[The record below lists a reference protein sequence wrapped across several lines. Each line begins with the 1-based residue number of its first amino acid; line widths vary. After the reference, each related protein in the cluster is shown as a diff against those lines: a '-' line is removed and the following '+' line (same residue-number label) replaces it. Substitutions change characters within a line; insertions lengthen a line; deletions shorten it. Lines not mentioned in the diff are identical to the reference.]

1 MPPIFSRDALQSRL
15 PDLLKAPNKTTF
27 SAMQDIHY
35 TGPIAPWTGFKA
47 GVLASML
54 PSGGNVIDHS
64 LKGRDI
70 KLEQVYVADET
81 GVQGRF
87 QQAVGHVIGAVSE
100 ARGVDIR
107 FADFKSAGRQYRK
120 TPDVAIVSRSTPVTL
135 KAVGELKVPWI
146 NAHRLDE
153 DNKDLDSLRST
164 IGQVAEYMI
173 DLKVPYGFHSTY
185 DQTIFLRHTQIQG
198 LWTLEYSYVI
208 DNNDTTD
215 VSVKQCFWYLA
226 RLAALGQPVTN
237 HEQKHHLI
245 VER

>member
-1 MPPIFSRDALQSRL
+1 
-15 PDLLKAPNKTTF
+15 
-27 SAMQDIHY
+27 
-35 TGPIAPWTGFKA
+35 
-47 GVLASML
+47 ML

-100 ARGVDIR
+100 ARGLDIR

-120 TPDVAIVSRSTPVTL
+120 TPDVAIVSRGTPVTL

-146 NAHRLDE
+146 KAHRLDE
-153 DNKDLDSLRST
+153 DNKDLDSLRAT
-164 IGQVAEYMI
+164 IGQVVEYMI

-185 DQTIFLRHTQIQG
+185 
-198 LWTLEYSYVI
+198 
-208 DNNDTTD
+208 N
-215 VSVKQCFWYLA
+215 
-226 RLAALGQPVTN
+226 
-237 HEQKHHLI
+237 
-245 VER
+245 

>member
-15 PDLLKAPNKTTF
+15 PGLLEAPNKTTS
-27 SAMQDIHY
+27 SAMQDIYY
-35 TGPIAPWTGFKA
+35 TGPIAPWTSFKA

-100 ARGVDIR
+100 ARGLDIR

-120 TPDVAIVSRSTPVTL
+120 TPDVAIVSRGTPVTL

-146 NAHRLDE
+146 EAHELGE
-153 DNKDLDSLRST
+153 KYHDLDDLRVT
-164 IGQVAEYMI
+164 IGQVVEYMI

-185 DQTIFLRHTQIQG
+185 DQTIFLRHIQIRG
-198 LWTLEYSYVI
+198 SWRLEYSCVI
-208 DNNDTTD
+208 DNNKTTD

-226 RLAALGQPVTN
+226 RLAALGQPVSN
-237 HEQKHHLI
+237 PEQKHHLI
-245 VER
+245 VNR

>member
-1 MPPIFSRDALQSRL
+1 
-15 PDLLKAPNKTTF
+15 
-27 SAMQDIHY
+27 
-35 TGPIAPWTGFKA
+35 
-47 GVLASML
+47 
-54 PSGGNVIDHS
+54 
-64 LKGRDI
+64 
-70 KLEQVYVADET
+70 
-81 GVQGRF
+81 
-87 QQAVGHVIGAVSE
+87 
-100 ARGVDIR
+100 
-107 FADFKSAGRQYRK
+107 
-120 TPDVAIVSRSTPVTL
+120 
-135 KAVGELKVPWI
+135 
-146 NAHRLDE
+146 
-153 DNKDLDSLRST
+153 
-164 IGQVAEYMI
+164 MI